1 MGAMQLPDHSVQ
13 FQLDDYAD
21 RLLYPPLR
29 LPGQRHPLQP
39 QEKKWIGTN
48 LLPVEMDGRT
58 VSCIEGADEG
68 STVGTA
74 LSTGY

>member
-1 MGAMQLPDHSVQ
+1 MPTDSCIHHYDFLVNGILFS
-13 FQLDDYAD
+13 
-21 RLLYPPLR
+21 
-29 LPGQRHPLQP
+29 P

-48 LLPVEMDGRT
+48 LRPVEMDGRT

-74 LSTGY
+74 LSTGYEFFCRQVSKQDHSLEPS